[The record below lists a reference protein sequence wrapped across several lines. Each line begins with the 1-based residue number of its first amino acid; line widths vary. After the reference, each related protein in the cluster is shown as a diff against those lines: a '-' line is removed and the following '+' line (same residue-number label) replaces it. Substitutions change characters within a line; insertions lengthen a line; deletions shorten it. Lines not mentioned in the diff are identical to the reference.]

1 MSQELQWTAGSLL
14 CCRVLAP
21 LRREEEELVA
31 VVYGTTEL
39 RPASDYESFTRELDA
54 LLQAEQGVCS
64 FGQLVG

>member
-1 MSQELQWTAGSLL
+1 M
-14 CCRVLAP
+14 LAP
-21 LRREEEELVA
+21 LRREKEELVA

-39 RPASDYESFTRELDA
+39 RPASDYQSFTRELAA